1 MPRRIKTGHKTGPP
15 TRTMVLATREQVLEM
30 YTQGKTPEEIARRLQ
45 LLPATIERHIAGALD
60 ALVRHWA
67 KPSPQHTF
75 VRYAAFQLGIIKK
88 LQAAHDSFMGSE
100 EGKQYGAAVS
110 ALRVQSDI
118 MDKVMDK
125 GAEFGVITT
134 RRADSS
140 INMSQTDLRQ
150 ELKNEIAIMVSLLD
164 KIDTH
169 DTFKARR
176 AAQLKRTNCKPRYLV
191 KIRKVKRDPLGFVT
205 ILPDWKFRK
214 QAHKDAGGFIPQHT
228 STPEQRAILTR
239 QTTTQIDISL
249 LDADAFEQQQHDK
262 LVREYEA
269 SQKRKAQAIDT
280 TSTTTAISKPKKILP
295 GYDIPTD
302 YNREP

>member
-1 MPRRIKTGHKTGPP
+1 
-15 TRTMVLATREQVLEM
+15 MVLATREQVLEM
-30 YTQGKTPEEIARRLQ
+30 YTEGKTPEEIARKLQ
-45 LLPATIERHIAGALD
+45 LLPATIERHITGALD

-75 VRYAAFQLGIIKK
+75 VRYAAFQLGIVKK
-88 LQAAHDSFMGSE
+88 LQAAHDEFMDAEDS
-100 EGKQYGAAVS
+100 KQYGAAIS

-125 GAEFGVITT
+125 GTEFGVITNK
-134 RRADSS
+134 RADQS
-140 INMSQTDLRQ
+140 INMSQADLRQ
-150 ELKNEIAIMVSLLD
+150 ELKNEIALMVSLLD

-176 AAQLKRTNCKPRYLV
+176 AAQLKRTNTKPRYLAR
-191 KIRKVKRDPLGFVT
+191 IRKVKRDALGFVT
-205 ILPDWKFRK
+205 ILPDWKYRK
-214 QAHKDAGGFIPQHT
+214 QSHQDAGGFIPQHT
-228 STPEQRAILTR
+228 TTPEQRATLTK

-249 LDADAFEQQQHDK
+249 MAADALEQQQHNK
-262 LVREYEA
+262 LLQEYQA
-269 SQKRKAQAIDT
+269 AQKRKAAAIDT
-280 TSTTTAISKPKKILP
+280 TATPTPKQQPTRTLP